1 MTDYIPE
8 PTFQY
13 LDQLI
18 ETKTPVVP
26 MLSYVRVKQNGTIV
40 KELNIIYYKPEEQTL
55 RRIYNKNFAAFM
67 LENLLSFERG
77 MSSQV
82 LAGIVRSSKP
92 DAVEQWNGDTIEKV
106 NYESF
111 SLYRGLLSII
121 GKNDGLPLVVPQNT
135 AVVGNIVP
143 GVKQILNGKNPT
155 IVRQKIKQLET
166 LQYRIAGIIGNNPFK
181 TAPVVNDTI
190 KCTLSDDYQ
199 DLSDKQIARLE
210 RLGKL

>member
-1 MTDYIPE
+1 MTDNTPE

-18 ETKTPVVP
+18 ETKTPIVP
-26 MLSYVRVKQNGTIV
+26 MLSYVKVKQNGTII
-40 KELNIIYYKPEEQTL
+40 KELNIIYYKPEKKAFH
-55 RRIYNKNFAAFM
+55 RIYNHGFAAYM
-67 LENLLSFERG
+67 LENLLSFELG

-92 DAVEQWNGDTIEKV
+92 GTVEQWSGDTIEKI

-135 AVVGNIVP
+135 AVIGNIVP

-155 IVRQKIKQLET
+155 IVRQKIKQLEA
-166 LQYRIAGIIGNNPFK
+166 LQYRIARIIGNNPFK
-181 TAPVVNDTI
+181 AAPVIGDTI
-190 KCTLSDDYQ
+190 KCNLNESLQ
-199 DLSDKQIARLE
+199 DLSDKQIARLK